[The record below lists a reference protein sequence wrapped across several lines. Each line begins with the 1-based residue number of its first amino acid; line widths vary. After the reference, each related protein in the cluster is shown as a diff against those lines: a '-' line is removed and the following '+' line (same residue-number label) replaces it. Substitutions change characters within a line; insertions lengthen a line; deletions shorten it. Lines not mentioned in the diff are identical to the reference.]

1 MFKIGELSKITK
13 ISTRMLRYYDEEDIL
28 KPSQV
33 EENGYRLYSD
43 EDLMQIHAIK
53 RLRKFHFSYNEIKMI
68 FKTQQMDNPQIY
80 MEKLESLK
88 ATAGNYDALISEL
101 ETFEQNK
108 SKSKFKNPYEVQ
120 ISVKAPCNAIQ
131 KRTILKQENLS
142 NFINDCYQKLSTEPV
157 TFLGIYQIMF
167 YELETLDEGY
177 FDVAYHQPT
186 VEHAEIQ
193 GFDTKVCEAAEV
205 ISTIH
210 YGTYEELDQ
219 AYSVLTK
226 WAQKNAYEI
235 IGPFTEKYFV
245 DSFYTSD
252 GTQFIT
258 EISVQVMKR
267 LDSHMV

>member
-1 MFKIGELSKITK
+1 MYKIGELSKITK

-43 EDLMQIHAIK
+43 EALMQIHDIK

-80 MEKLESLK
+80 IEKMESLK
-88 ATAGNYDALISEL
+88 ATVGNYDALISEL

-120 ISVKAPCNAIQ
+120 IGVMAPCNAIQ
-131 KRTILKQENLS
+131 KRTILKEENLGD
-142 NFINDCYQKLSTEPV
+142 FINDCYQKFSTEPV
-157 TFLGIYQIMF
+157 TFLGIYQVMF

-177 FDVAYHQPT
+177 LDVAYHQPILELT
-186 VEHAEIQ
+186 EIQ
-193 GFDTKVCEAAEV
+193 GFDAKVCEAFEV

-210 YGTYEELDQ
+210 YGTYDELDQ
-219 AYSVLTK
+219 AYAVLTK
-226 WAQKNAYEI
+226 WAQKNAYKM

-252 GTQFIT
+252 CTQFIT
-258 EISVQVMKR
+258 EVSVRVMKR
-267 LDSHMV
+267 LDSDMV